1 MESGKPW
8 KPYLRDDLNMQEEKI
23 VGAKTGLRLRVYHI
37 IGLLIFINTLIVYF
51 DRVNISIVAPVM
63 MKYFGWDMGV
73 MGLAM
78 SMFGVG
84 YILTQIPGGYLADKF
99 GGRKILG
106 YGSLGWSFFTFLTPF
121 AGTPGFMYMVRALL
135 GLGEGVNF
143 PAETSVL
150 SRWLPR
156 RVRARIQGF
165 NLSGIAAGPLIATPL
180 TVWIV
185 TMFGWKAVFYF
196 YAAVGLVWTIVWLL
210 YSKDHPAQHKSMTDE
225 ELREIATGQVKEAGE
240 AAVEA
245 PARSTA
251 VWGLAIAYFCFT
263 YTYWLFIN
271 WLPTYLVQARG
282 FTIIKMGF
290 FASLPWLAAF
300 LSMNVAGWISDG
312 LVKKG
317 FSTGKARRVLI
328 YTGVPGMAVCLLLA
342 TQMTS
347 AYAAIALITVT
358 MMFAGL
364 NFPSFWSLP
373 MDMHAQKAGL
383 ISGMMNTGSG
393 LASILAPGIT
403 GYVAM
408 LSGWTAALSLASG
421 LAVISV
427 IVIYFTSPK
436 AVKEESVK

>member
-1 MESGKPW
+1 
-8 KPYLRDDLNMQEEKI
+8 MQEAKVVVEKT
-23 VGAKTGLRLRVYHI
+23 KSRFRVYRV
-37 IGLLIFINTLIVYF
+37 IGILIFINTLIVYF
-51 DRVNISIVAPVM
+51 DRVNISIVAPTM
-63 MKYFGWDMGV
+63 MKYFQWDMGV

-84 YILTQIPGGYLADKF
+84 YIITQIPGGYLADKL

-121 AGTPGFMYMVRALL
+121 ANTPTFMYMVRALL

-156 RVRARIQGF
+156 KVRARIQGF

-180 TVWIV
+180 TVWIMAV
-185 TMFGWKAVFYF
+185 FGWQAVFYF
-196 YAAVGLVWTIVWLL
+196 YAALGLTWTAVWLA
-210 YSKDHPAQHKSMTDE
+210 YSKDNPAQHKGVTGE
-225 ELREIATGQVKEAGE
+225 ELQEIATGQVEEAGE
-240 AAVEA
+240 TVVGA

-271 WLPTYLVQARG
+271 WLPTYLIQARG
-282 FTIIKMGF
+282 FTVIKMGF

-300 LSMNVAGWISDG
+300 ISMNVAGWISDG

-317 FSTGKARRVLI
+317 FTTGKARRALI

-342 TQMTS
+342 TQATN
-347 AYAAIALITVT
+347 AYTAIALITVT

-373 MDMHAQKAGL
+373 MDMHAQKSGL

-408 LSGWTAALSLASG
+408 LSGWTAALSLASV
-421 LAVISV
+421 LAIISV
-427 IVIYFTSPK
+427 IVLYFTAPK
-436 AVKEESVK
+436 SAGKGSLIK

>member
-1 MESGKPW
+1 
-8 KPYLRDDLNMQEEKI
+8 MQEARIVVEKT
-23 VGAKTGLRLRVYHI
+23 KLRFRVYRV
-37 IGLLIFINTLIVYF
+37 IGILIFINTLIVYF
-51 DRVNISIVAPVM
+51 DRVNISIVAPTM
-63 MKYFGWDMGV
+63 MKYFHWDMGV

-121 AGTPGFMYMVRALL
+121 ANTPTLMYMVRALL

-143 PAETSVL
+143 PAETSIL

-156 RVRARIQGF
+156 KVRARIQGL

-180 TVWIV
+180 TVWIMAV
-185 TMFGWKAVFYF
+185 FGWQAVFYF
-196 YAAVGLVWTIVWLL
+196 YAALGVIWTAVWLA
-210 YSKDHPAQHKSMTDE
+210 YSKDNPVLHKGVSSE
-225 ELREIATGQVKEAGE
+225 ELAEIATGQVEEAGE
-240 AAVEA
+240 AVVGA
-245 PARSTA
+245 PVRSTA

-263 YTYWLFIN
+263 YTHWLFIN
-271 WLPTYLVQARG
+271 WLPTYLIQARG
-282 FTIIKMGF
+282 FTVIKMGF
-290 FASLPWLAAF
+290 FAAVPWLAAF
-300 LSMNVAGWISDG
+300 ISMNVAGWISDG

-317 FSTGKARRVLI
+317 FTTGKARRALI
-328 YTGVPGMAVCLLLA
+328 YTGIPGMAVCLLLVTQA
-342 TQMTS
+342 TN

-358 MMFAGL
+358 MMFVGL

-373 MDMHAQKAGL
+373 MDMHAQKSGL
-383 ISGMMNTGSG
+383 ISGMMNTGSA

-408 LSGWTAALSLASG
+408 LSGWTAALSLASV
-421 LAVISV
+421 LAIVSV
-427 IVIYFTSPK
+427 IVIYFTAPK
-436 AVKEESVK
+436 AGKD